1 MLKVLVI
8 EKESESNIKEELK
21 KISGNIEVII
31 ASTFKEGMKYILKY
45 GSSLSLT
52 LLNNNISDIKDSNI
66 VDMLEVN
73 NIKTIIICE
82 DIKAL
87 PTELVFSKECIIDC
101 IVKYD
106 EKSTKNI
113 VNSAHRILKN
123 LDKNILVVEDSK
135 IQLSVI
141 TKILKKMNLNI
152 TTANDGLAAL
162 KIIEKDDKKFDL
174 ILTDYHM
181 PNMDGLELTLKIRED
196 YDKDEVGII
205 ILSSDN
211 EPEIASQFLKM
222 GANDFINK
230 PYNETEVMTRI
241 NSNLDLIELFAKTKD
256 MANKDFLTG
265 AYNRRY
271 FFETGN
277 LILKKAKR
285 NGSEIAL
292 AMIDIDKFKN
302 INDTYGHDV
311 GDKVICDV
319 VNILHTHL
327 RTSDLMARF
336 GGEEFCVILDDISKE
351 DTIKLFDSIRSGLS
365 EHILTI
371 DNQTITYTGSIGI
384 YHGEVANLDE
394 MIKVSDNAL
403 YYCKENGRNQIKIQ
417 SIE

>member
-1 MLKVLVI
+1 MLKVLII
-8 EKESESNIKEELK
+8 EKETESKLKDELK
-21 KISGNIEVII
+21 KISNDIEIII

-45 GSSLSLT
+45 GSSLNLT
-52 LLNNNISDIKDSNI
+52 LLNDNISDIKDSAI

-82 DIKAL
+82 NIKEL

-106 EKSTKNI
+106 DKSTKNI

-141 TKILKKMNLNI
+141 TKILKKMNLN
-152 TTANDGLAAL
+152 TTVAHDGLEAY
-162 KIIEKDDKKFDL
+162 KIIEKNNKKFDL
-174 ILTDYHM
+174 VLTDYYM
-181 PNMDGLELTLKIRED
+181 PNMDGLELTLKIREE
-196 YDKDEVGII
+196 YDKDEVGVI
-205 ILSSDN
+205 ILSSN
-211 EPEIASQFLKM
+211 NQPEIAAQFLKM

-241 NSNLDLIELFAKTKD
+241 NSNLDLIELFTKTKD

-285 NGSEIAL
+285 NNSQIAL
-292 AMIDIDKFKN
+292 SMIDIDKFKN

-311 GDKVICDV
+311 GDVVICEV
-319 VNILHTHL
+319 VNVLNTHL
-327 RTSDLMARF
+327 RNSDLMARF
-336 GGEEFCVILDDISKE
+336 GGEEFCIILDDISE
-351 DTIKLFDSIRSGLS
+351 NDAMKLFDKIRVDLS
-365 EHILTI
+365 
-371 DNQTITYTGSIGI
+371 NQELKIGNETLSYTVSIGV
-384 YHGEVANLDE
+384 YHGDVIAIDE
-394 MIKVSDNAL
+394 MIKSSDKAL
-403 YYCKENGRNQIKIQ
+403 YYCKENGRNQVRIQ
-417 SIE
+417 PMN

>member
-8 EKESESNIKEELK
+8 EKDIESKIEEELK
-21 KISGNIEVII
+21 KISNNIEVII

-45 GSSLSLT
+45 GSNINLT
-52 LLNNNISDIKDSNI
+52 LLNDNIADIKNSTIID
-66 VDMLEVN
+66 VLEVN
-73 NIKTIIICE
+73 TIKTIIICE
-82 DIKAL
+82 NIKEL
-87 PTELVFSKECIIDC
+87 PTELVFSKECVIDC

-106 EKSTKNI
+106 ERSTKNI

-152 TTANDGLAAL
+152 TAAHDGKEAL
-162 KIIEKDDKKFDL
+162 EIIEKKDKKFDL
-174 ILTDYHM
+174 ILTDYYM
-181 PNMDGLELTLKIRED
+181 PNMDGLELTLKIREEFD
-196 YDKDEVGII
+196 RDEVGVI
-205 ILSSDN
+205 ILSSN
-211 EPEIASQFLKM
+211 NQPEIASQFLKI

-241 NSNLDLIELFAKTKD
+241 NSNLDLIELFTKTKD

-285 NGSEIAL
+285 NQSNIAL

-311 GDKVICDV
+311 GDKVICEV
-319 VNILHTHL
+319 VNILNTYL

-336 GGEEFCVILDDISKE
+336 GGEEFCVILDDISS
-351 DTIKLFDSIRSGLS
+351 DDSIKLFEKIRTELS
-365 EHILTI
+365 NHVLTI
-371 DNQTITYTGSIGI
+371 KDETITYTVSIGI
-384 YHGEVANLDE
+384 YHGVVANLDE
-394 MIKVSDNAL
+394 MIKLSDNAL
-403 YYCKENGRNQIKIQ
+403 YYCKENGRNQIRVQPIA
-417 SIE
+417 